1 VNSVP
6 HGVSLFNALVASA
19 TAFGSA
25 VLLSVRTQYRA
36 AVDRRFGERLL
47 LWSRETWENQTVFT
61 VVVVGV
67 GLLPV
72 ALVLFASSY
81 LR

>member
-1 VNSVP
+1 MP
-6 HGVSLFNALVASA
+6 HGVNLFNALVAPA
-19 TAFGSA
+19 AAFGSA
-25 VLLSVRTQYRA
+25 VLVSIRTQYRA
-36 AVDRRFGERLL
+36 ALGGRFGEGLL

-61 VVVVGV
+61 VVVVGL

>member
-1 VNSVP
+1 MP
-6 HGVSLFNALVASA
+6 HGVGLFNAFVAA
-19 TAFGSA
+19 TAAFGSA
-25 VLLSVRTQYRA
+25 VLLLVRTQYRA
-36 AVDRRFGERLL
+36 AVEGRFGERLL

-61 VVVVGV
+61 VVVVGL

-72 ALVLFASSY
+72 ALVLFASSD

>member
-1 VNSVP
+1 MGYRVP
-6 HGVSLFNALVASA
+6 LFNALLAA
-19 TAFGSA
+19 TAAFGAA
-25 VLLSVRTQYRA
+25 VRLSVRQYRA
-36 AVDRRFGERLL
+36 AVEGRFGERLL

-61 VVVVGV
+61 VVVVGL
-67 GLLPV
+67 GLLPI